1 MKLGFSQQEIIGT
14 AKSLG
19 LPTDGFIQRRVARAF
34 DLVETDKVN
43 VIDDGI
49 FRVRSQYDPSKA
61 YIVNLNG
68 DWGCDCPDHQKNT
81 GATCKHMIAS
91 MIFAQNHEAKPNVKV
106 TYDDTANSY
115 RRLGRW
121 WVTDYTKKTH
131 YQVFRDVD
139 GSFAC
144 CCGSGKDCTHK
155 QAVREYLNNNGGN
168 GRGLPQSVYGSKP
181 TTECG
186 TSLASAIQAK
196 LNGQLNSRSTNGNG
210 AYCAPSQPQLEI
222 RNPFQE
228 CELKDIAQIEG
239 RSNGDLVWTLRNG
252 ETVISYKGIMT
263 LAEKHGISFSVSHHE
278 DTNTVIAYAR
288 RDENRS
294 ERISGKPVRV
304 SGSILTA
311 SELAKR
317 NAARQLIPF
326 AEIKVLE
333 LKAKLEADFSWEK
346 AKAKCVQLVGT
357 EANVDIIIHELVQA
371 GNLRQDNPS
380 HYNRIE
386 WLIIHNACKEDAQS
400 NDNNDGGDNS
410 PPSSEARDPKSLNRW
425 SYNSDAFIEKCRE
438 AIEKVR
444 NGKVVEAAEMPLE
457 NGNGKR
463 KLQMDKKLRTWLIDS
478 NGTRKAIS
486 CREICEKFESNIVT
500 RLRAGIDSGADLST
514 VELDD

>member
-1 MKLGFSQQEIIGT
+1 MKLGFSQQEIITT

-34 DLVETDKVN
+34 DLVATDKVTE
-43 VIDDGI
+43 VDDSI

-68 DWGCDCPDHQKNT
+68 DWGCDCPDHQKNI

-186 TSLASAIQAK
+186 TSRAKAIQDEM
-196 LNGQLNSRSTNGNG
+196 NSQLNKSGTNGNG
-210 AYCAPSQPQLEI
+210 AYCAPSQPTQLDI
-222 RNPFQE
+222 TNPFQQSE
-228 CELKDIAQIEG
+228 QLDIDQIEG
-239 RSNGDLVWTLRNG
+239 RSNGELVHRLSNG
-252 ETVISYKGIMT
+252 KIVISYKGIMK
-263 LAEKHGISFSVSHHE
+263 LSEKHHITFETAKHSETS
-278 DTNTVIAYAR
+278 TVIAQGR
-288 RDENRS
+288 CGRN
-294 ERISGKPVRV
+294 ERVSGKPIN
-304 SGSILTA
+304 GNANTA
-311 SELAKR
+311 IELAKR
-317 NAARQLIPF
+317 NAARQLLPLG
-326 AEIKVLE
+326 EIKAMEKKAQLE
-333 LKAKLEADFSWEK
+333 ATFDWQKAKT
-346 AKAKCVQLVGT
+346 KCVELVT
-357 EANVDIIIHELVQA
+357 DFNLDIIIHELVQD
-371 GNLRQDNPS
+371 NKLRMDS
-380 HYNRIE
+380 LSGYNRTE
-386 WLIIHNACKEDAQS
+386 WLIIHKACQEDAA
-400 NDNNDGGDNS
+400 NNDGGDNS
-410 PPSSEARDPKSLNRW
+410 PPSPTPNPKSVNNW
-425 SYNSDAFIEKCRE
+425 SYNSPEFIDKCRE
-438 AIEKVR
+438 AIQKVR
-444 NGKVVEAAEMPLE
+444 DDKVEANEMPLE

-478 NGTRKAIS
+478 DGTKKSIS
-486 CREICEKFESNIVT
+486 CREICEQFESSIVT
-500 RLRAGIDSGADLST
+500 RLRAGIDSGADIST
-514 VELDD
+514 VEIDD